1 MDNKPV
7 HKILTSTDYNQ
18 FSWRKANRDIK
29 EAKVSELMPKIAKSG
44 QLIPAMVDV
53 NMRIIDGQHRFE
65 ACKRLNKPFKYFI
78 ETARITME
86 QVSEIN
92 SVNTKWTPT
101 DHAKSYAT
109 QGKEDY
115 KLYMQFEKE
124 FPDFSHSCRL
134 ILLRDA
140 NSRSVNM
147 EREFNAGTFTIN
159 SINKARQQ
167 ANFLKSM
174 AQYYPGY
181 RRRSFVLAVLHL
193 MENPLFDK
201 ERFMRKMPKR
211 CKDIMDFSQTGDYI
225 STLQDIYNWK
235 ETKKVSFT
243 Y

>member
-1 MDNKPV
+1 MDQPA
-7 HKILTSTDYNQ
+7 HRILTTTDYKL

-29 EAKVSELMPKIAKSG
+29 EAKVTELMPKIDKSG

-65 ACKRLNKPFKYFI
+65 ACRRLKKPFKYFI
-78 ETARITME
+78 ETARISME

-92 SVNTKWTPT
+92 SINTKWTPL

-115 KLYMQFEKE
+115 KQYMQFEKE
-124 FPDFSHSCRL
+124 FSDFSHGCRL
-134 ILLRDA
+134 ILLKGINA
-140 NSRSVNM
+140 RSVNL
-147 EREFNAGTFTIN
+147 ERDFNEGSFTIN
-159 SINKARQQ
+159 SMNKARQQ
-167 ANFLKSM
+167 ANFLKSL
-174 AQYYPGY
+174 AQFYPGY
-181 RRRSFVLAVLHL
+181 KRRSFVLAVLHL

-211 CKDIMDFSQTGDYI
+211 CKDILDFSQTSDYI